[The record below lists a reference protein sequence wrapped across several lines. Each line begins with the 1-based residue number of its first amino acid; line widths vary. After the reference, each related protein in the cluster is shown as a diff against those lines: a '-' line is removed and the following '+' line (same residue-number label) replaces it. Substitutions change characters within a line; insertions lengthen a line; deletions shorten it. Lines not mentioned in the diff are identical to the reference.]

1 MVTAGAAG
9 SGLIVTA
16 MAVLGPSQPV
26 VVWLTYQVVVPV
38 VVVAGVGA
46 VAVPVPPVAVVYHS
60 RLLPVAVS
68 GVVVA
73 F

>member
-1 MVTAGAAG
+1 MT
-9 SGLIVTA
+9 VTA
-16 MAVLGPSQPV
+16 MAALGPSQPL

-38 VVVAGVGA
+38 AVVGGVGA
-46 VAVPVPPVAVVYHS
+46 VAVPVPPVAVVYQS